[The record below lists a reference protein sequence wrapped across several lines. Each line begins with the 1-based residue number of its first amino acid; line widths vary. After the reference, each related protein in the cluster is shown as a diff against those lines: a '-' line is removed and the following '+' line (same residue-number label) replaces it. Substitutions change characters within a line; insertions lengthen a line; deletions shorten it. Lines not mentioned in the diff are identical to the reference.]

1 MKKTSC
7 STWERLAPLAGR
19 LPKQW
24 QHTKPAFFCTA
35 FVSVIVGKF
44 CNRRKK
50 EIQGLKNMWW
60 SAPLLGAGSALAVT
74 LHWLPAWK
82 PWARERNSLT
92 PLWHKV
98 SALSASRCLSTP
110 SLPASFHLLVHWF
123 ACLVVRCQCSL
134 SAHLFVTKLERLH
147 VKCKGTILKIQYFF
161 YRISTV
167 GSRAFYPS
175 VEKLSITPN

>member
-1 MKKTSC
+1 MQLLCLDFRKKKKERVKKTSC

-82 PWARERNSLT
+82 PSGTGKKQPDTALTQSKCSL
-92 PLWHKV
+92 
-98 SALSASRCLSTP
+98 CLSL
-110 SLPASFHLLVHWF
+110 SLHTLPPCFFPFVSSS
-123 ACLVVRCQCSL
+123 VRSL
-134 SAHLFVTKLERLH
+134 SCEVPVQPFCTSLCH
-147 VKCKGTILKIQYFF
+147 
-161 YRISTV
+161 
-167 GSRAFYPS
+167 
-175 VEKLSITPN
+175 